1 MLMMCKFARALP
13 EEACN
18 RYTSSPSQT
27 DPPSLHTLDP
37 STAQYALPVED
48 YPAILEK
55 PKPTFIHH
63 PESKQHLQNIF
74 REVGC
79 NLMKTCFDGPKMRR
93 FNHAYFNRGSV
104 CSGTGYAGSWSSCR

>member
-1 MLMMCKFARALP
+1 MNSPRSGNILNHKQH
-13 EEACN
+13 
-18 RYTSSPSQT
+18 RYLSSPSQT

-63 PESKQHLQNIF
+63 PESKQHLQSIF

-79 NLMKTCFDGPKMRR
+79 NLMKTCFDDPK
-93 FNHAYFNRGSV
+93 
-104 CSGTGYAGSWSSCR
+104 